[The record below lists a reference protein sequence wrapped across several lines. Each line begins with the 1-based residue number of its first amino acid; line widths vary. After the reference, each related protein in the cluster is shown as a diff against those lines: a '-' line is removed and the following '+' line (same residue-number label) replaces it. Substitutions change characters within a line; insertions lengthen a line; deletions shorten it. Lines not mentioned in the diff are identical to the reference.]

1 MNTDDA
7 FARHTRPEFAR
18 LFRALRLDAVYQSGH
33 GDHLTLRPPL
43 PDTTDTDTGGG
54 TAGTADTDT
63 TADADTTAGTAG
75 TAAGTAATGAPDTVG
90 TDTTADAGT
99 PSTAATA
106 AGTDTSSASTAATTA
121 AVAGGERVLDLVG
134 GAGASLFGHNHPHLL
149 AVARRCLDEQVPF
162 NAQASIRPAA
172 AELAQRLSRAVGAT
186 TGASYVVTLGSTG
199 ADAVEAA
206 VKHATVEHRRRLGA
220 LQEDLE
226 QALRRVRRDNLA
238 DVPCAGGPATGRPCA
253 EVLTEALQRCEA
265 VRDAEPLFVSLRG
278 AFHGKT
284 AGAGPLTH
292 GGNVPADLHVPGPRH
307 HRLDDWTPHAVRT
320 ALDGERVTIH
330 PVTIDAAGI
339 PHSTT
344 RHLSPLAA
352 CFAEPLQGESGVH
365 EVPAATLAALRHLAD
380 HHDAALVFDE
390 IQCGMSRTGTF
401 LASQDSGVNADYYL
415 FSKSLG
421 GGLAK
426 ISALLVTEDRYVPQ
440 FGRHHTSTFADDD
453 FSARIATAALDLA
466 LSWRERITKT
476 GLLLRERLDEAA
488 ARWPRAIAE
497 VRGRGLLQGVEFHL
511 PRPASGLLREVFDT
525 ESLGYLIAGRLLH
538 THRIR
543 VIPTLS
549 APTTVRVQPSAL
561 LETDDIERIGTA
573 FEDVAALLTHGD
585 YATLL
590 DHLTTA
596 PTGPWQPPRHIPRP
610 RTTRPAP
617 PPARPGDTPRVAFLA
632 NLDIPAELPS
642 LAPELAPWTTPQ
654 CEAALERMHGELDP
668 FEVTRH
674 HITSPTGTRTEVIM
688 IAAPFTAAQATTALR
703 AGHGNWLRHTV
714 LEAVELARSLGA
726 RAIGLGGHTS
736 IVTDA
741 ARAVVE
747 DTIKITSGNS
757 LTAACAHDLIRRH
770 LTTHAPGTR
779 HAGLV
784 GGIGNI
790 GAVMAELTAPHCDS
804 LLLVGR
810 PGSARRLHTLAKR
823 LGHLTDIRIS
833 EDLDALTD
841 CPTIITA
848 TNSADPVLLP
858 HHLPAR
864 PDVLVCDLA
873 VPGDAHPDL
882 ATTPGVTLVNGGRI
896 QLPDHQQPHF
906 PGITL
911 PPGILYSCM
920 AETIL
925 LGLEPHT
932 PSPSYGALTPHGVH
946 AARDLAARHHFHP
959 ARTTAHTLTVQPWT
973 GQTNTATTKERPR

>member
-1 MNTDDA
+1 MNTDAA

-18 LFRALRLDAVYQSGH
+18 LFRALGLDAVYQSGH

-43 PDTTDTDTGGG
+43 PAAPGPGPG
-54 TAGTADTDT
+54 
-63 TADADTTAGTAG
+63 ADADTADTGAGTDTAGTTAGTDTAGTTGATDTAGTTGATDTAG
-75 TAAGTAATGAPDTVG
+75 TAAGTD
-90 TDTTADAGT
+90 TADIADTAG
-99 PSTAATA
+99 A
-106 AGTDTSSASTAATTA
+106 AGAA
-121 AVAGGERVLDLVG
+121 AGGERVLDLVG
-134 GAGASLFGHNHPHLL
+134 GAGASLFGHNHPDLL
-149 AVARRCLDEQVPF
+149 ETARRCLDEQVPF

-172 AELAQRLSRAVGAT
+172 AELAERLSQAVGAT

-238 DVPCAGGPATGRPCA
+238 DVPCASGPAAGRPCA
-253 EVLTEALQRCEA
+253 EALAEALQRCEA
-265 VRDAEPLFVSLRG
+265 VRRAEPLFVSLRG

-307 HRLDDWTPHAVRT
+307 HRLDDWTPHAVHS
-320 ALDGERVTIH
+320 ALDGERVSIH
-330 PVTIDAAGI
+330 PVTVDAAGV
-339 PHSTT
+339 PHSTV

-352 CFAEPLQGESGVH
+352 CFAEPVQGESGVH
-365 EVPAATLAALRHLAD
+365 EVPAATLAALRTLAD
-380 HHDAALVFDE
+380 RHDAALVFDE
-390 IQCGMSRTGTF
+390 IQCGMARTGTF
-401 LASQDSGVNADYYL
+401 LASQDSGVSADYYL

-453 FSARIATAALDLA
+453 FSARIATTALDLA

-476 GLLLRERLDEAA
+476 GLLLRERLDAAA

-511 PRPASGLLREVFDT
+511 PQPASGLLREVFDT

-561 LETDDIERIGTA
+561 LEAGDIERIGAA
-573 FEDVAALLTHGD
+573 FEDVAALLTHHD

-590 DHLTTA
+590 DHLTTLPA
-596 PTGPWQPPRHIPRP
+596 GTWQPPRHIPRP

-632 NLDIPAELPS
+632 NLDVPAKLSS
-642 LAPELAPWTTPQ
+642 LAPELAPWTTAQ

-674 HITSPTGTRTEVIM
+674 HITSPAGTRTEAVM
-688 IAAPFTAAQATTALR
+688 IAAPFTAAQAVQALR
-703 AGHGNWLRHTV
+703 AGHGDWLRHTV

-770 LTTHAPGTR
+770 LAAAAPGTR

-810 PGSARRLHTLAKR
+810 PGSARRLHTLARR
-823 LGHLTDIRIS
+823 LAHLTDVRIT
-833 EDLDALTD
+833 EDLHALTD
-841 CPTIITA
+841 CPTVISA
-848 TNSADPVLLP
+848 TNSADPVILP
-858 HHLPAR
+858 HHLPTGHG
-864 PDVLVCDLA
+864 VLVCDLA

-882 ATTPGVTLVNGGRI
+882 ATTPGVTLVDGGRI
-896 QLPDHQQPHF
+896 QLPGHQQPHF

-932 PSPSYGALTPHGVH
+932 PSPSYGGLTPDGVL
-946 AARDLAARHHFHP
+946 AARDLAARHGFHP
-959 ARTTAHTLTVQPWT
+959 ARTVADTVSVQPWT
-973 GQTNTATTKERPR
+973 PHANGATTQERPR